1 MSIGTIALLIAGLV
15 GLVAGAEALVR
26 GAARL
31 AARTGMSSVVIG
43 LTVVAFG
50 TSAPELAVSV
60 GDALRGGP
68 EAGSI
73 AIGNVVG
80 SNIANILLVLGTASA
95 VGGALFVAQRIVR
108 LDVPIMIGA
117 SVLLLVFVL
126 NEKLGRI
133 EGVVLLSLLAVY
145 LTWTVMAA
153 TRGSAPDIVNEYEEA
168 LDPEALAK
176 ASVLSDIG
184 FLILGLVLLVFGS
197 QALVNSASDI
207 AADLGVSDLVI
218 GLTVVAIGTSL
229 PEVATSVL
237 AAFRGRARPGR
248 RQRHRLEPVQ
258 PVGSTRRHR
267 GRLPERHSRG
277 CERCAGG
284 HPRDGRRGRGLPS
297 DLRERL
303 RAQPVGG
310 HRLPAGVRGLPH
322 VGGARRHRQRL
333 ARHLRRRGAVLRGT
347 DRDDH
352 HRHPLVPGTHQR
364 TLSRASLSSGQ
375 DWAWRATRAAPA
387 IPALFA
393 IAAGTIGVSI
403 ETSGSHV
410 CADLDAPPPTMNRSG
425 ENNISTCRR

>member
-80 SNIANILLVLGTASA
+80 SNIANILLVLGAASA

-133 EGVVLLSLLAVY
+133 EGVVLLTLLAVY
-145 LTWTVMAA
+145 LTWTVISA
-153 TRGSAPDIVNEYEEA
+153 TRGSAPGIVTEYEDA

-237 AAFRGRARPGR
+237 AAFRG
-248 RQRHRLEPVQ
+248 QRDLAVGNAIGSNLFNLLAVLGVTAVVSPNAIPVAASAVQ
-258 PVGSTRRHR
+258 VDIPVMVAVAVACLPIFANGYVLNRWEGIAFLVAYAGYLTWVVLDATENVSRDTYGDVVLFFVVPIITITIATLWYR
-267 GRLPERHSRG
+267 GRANG
-277 CERCAGG
+277 
-284 HPRDGRRGRGLPS
+284 PR
-297 DLRERL
+297 
-303 RAQPVGG
+303 QN
-310 HRLPAGVRGLPH
+310 
-322 VGGARRHRQRL
+322 
-333 ARHLRRRGAVLRGT
+333 
-347 DRDDH
+347 
-352 HRHPLVPGTHQR
+352 
-364 TLSRASLSSGQ
+364 
-375 DWAWRATRAAPA
+375 
-387 IPALFA
+387 FA
-393 IAAGTIGVSI
+393 
-403 ETSGSHV
+403 E
-410 CADLDAPPPTMNRSG
+410 
-425 ENNISTCRR
+425 